1 MAECRCPR
9 HWGTAVN
16 AKTTTDSTTVAIAI
30 LSRLPV
36 QANAEYH
43 DAKYHR
49 HEQIRAD
56 CGAPVTG

>member
-1 MAECRCPR
+1 V
-9 HWGTAVN
+9 H
-16 AKTTTDSTTVAIAI
+16 
-30 LSRLPV
+30 
-36 QANAEYH
+36 ANAEYH